1 MKITRRKLYQLIR
14 EMTTKDPDEE
24 RRSEEAIVGSPPEV
38 PYDEW
43 LVELMSILNIEKP
56 DNIPDITTYDAHQ
69 NNMTPQ
75 RYADLI
81 GEPSESEHEKTQRLA
96 GAQGPVSQETEEDF
110 AAYLAGIESG
120 KVIDFDEE
128 R

>member
-1 MKITRRKLYQLIR
+1 MKITRRKLHQLIN
-14 EMTTKDPDEE
+14 EIATGDSDEIE
-24 RRSEEAIVGSPPEV
+24 RSKEAIAGSPPSV
-38 PYDEW
+38 KYDTW
-43 LVELMSILNIEKP
+43 LLELMKILVIEKP

-81 GEPSESEHEKTQRLA
+81 GEPQEMIAS
-96 GAQGPVSQETEEDF
+96 PVSGDSNEDWIYDLEGEME
-110 AAYLAGIESG
+110 AKMQGIESG
-120 KVIDFDEE
+120 NVVDLDDM